1 MKKIF
6 TIMVFCLIYNLSFGQ
21 NFVESTEFKL
31 TKFDTSLFEKFH
43 TSNGKFDG
51 NTDIFIIDN
60 NGGKVK
66 KINVFIETYEN
77 DGKVL
82 ELIKTKL
89 TNIRKIIKLRIDHC
103 ACYCDTSIYYWLITD
118 KNKWIELPTIELED
132 YEFGLKT
139 KDYDFSSKKRSSI
152 ELYEYQDE
160 LIYEKDNEEPKIK
173 RKSGKILKTLIWNG
187 KILTEK

>member
-1 MKKIF
+1 MK
-6 TIMVFCLIYNLSFGQ
+6 N
-21 NFVESTEFKL
+21 
-31 TKFDTSLFEKFH
+31 
-43 TSNGKFDG
+43 
-51 NTDIFIIDN
+51 
-60 NGGKVK
+60 
-66 KINVFIETYEN
+66 INIFIETYEN

-82 ELIKTKL
+82 ELKKTKL
-89 TNIRKIIKLRIDHC
+89 KNIRKIIKLRIDHC

-118 KNKWIELPTIELED
+118 KNKWIALPTIEQED

-139 KDYDFSSKKRSSI
+139 KDYVFSSKKRSSI

-173 RKSGKILKTLIWNG
+173 RKSEKILKTLMWNG